1 MQKWAGFSLIS
12 KHSLNINFLCIFFM
26 NYSINEFEKVIYN
39 TDWGIFA
46 RLYFY
51 SVVID
56 QICPI

>member
-1 MQKWAGFSLIS
+1 
-12 KHSLNINFLCIFFM
+12 M

-39 TDWGIFA
+39 SHWGIFA

-51 SVVID
+51 LVVIN